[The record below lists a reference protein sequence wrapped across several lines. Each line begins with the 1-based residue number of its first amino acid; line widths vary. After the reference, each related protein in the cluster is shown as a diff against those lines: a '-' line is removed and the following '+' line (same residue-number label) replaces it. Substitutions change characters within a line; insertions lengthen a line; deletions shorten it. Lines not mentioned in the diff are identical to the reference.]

1 VELWHDYTFYS
12 FIFLN
17 SEKNE
22 PRRAVLVIH
31 VLFLLTPPS
40 FGHLPYI
47 LLCKT
52 QGREGEMYF
61 LFALI
66 SVKCDTMGGEIA
78 FFFFGI

>member
-1 VELWHDYTFYS
+1 VVAEFYYW
-12 FIFLN
+12 FILL
-17 SEKNE
+17 SSKKNE
-22 PRRAVLVIH
+22 PFGL
-31 VLFLLTPPS
+31 LFLLTPPS

>member
-1 VELWHDYTFYS
+1 
-12 FIFLN
+12 
-17 SEKNE
+17 
-22 PRRAVLVIH
+22 
-31 VLFLLTPPS
+31 
-40 FGHLPYI
+40 